1 MWCSALRCRCIL
13 VCVCVKQKTAYEMR
27 MSDWSSDVCSSD
39 LDHVGE
45 LDAVKILRPGRC
57 AEGRLQPITGWRVAD
72 ACAGIDIV
80 VAKTLPDQLL
90 NEEGLLDRKNVEE
103 G

>member
-1 MWCSALRCRCIL
+1 MAIGGIG
-13 VCVCVKQKTAYEMR
+13 AN
-27 MSDWSSDVCSSD
+27 DH
-39 LDHVGE
+39 DHVGE
-45 LDAVKILRPGRC
+45 LDAVKILRPGRG

-90 NEEGLLDRKNVEE
+90 NEEGLLVGAARRCDSADRSRSTIGRASCRERGWQYV
-103 G
+103 